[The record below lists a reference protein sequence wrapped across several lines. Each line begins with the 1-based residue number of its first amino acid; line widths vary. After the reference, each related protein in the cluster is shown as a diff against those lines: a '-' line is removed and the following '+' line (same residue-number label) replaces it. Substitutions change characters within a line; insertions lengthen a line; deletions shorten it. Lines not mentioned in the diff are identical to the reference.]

1 MLLVLGAGQ
10 GGGLRPLSCISAR
23 WKKRAPR
30 TSRANGSP
38 RRLRFA
44 PPAPSI
50 GASPSVSV
58 VWLQA
63 VETPHQA
70 GRAQGDGSSGTPSAF
85 SWEYV
90 CSFISQP
97 RPGRTSAHKVVR
109 VFDAGSGP
117 YEPDRRSVSR
127 PSVASWRR
135 LVRSPRSRTI
145 GSSIPRIVFAPPS
158 HFLYPQARLGVQ
170 NDTDGLPSRVRGR
183 MIGMGA
189 TPSFEIGRASCRE
202 RVV

>member
-1 MLLVLGAGQ
+1 M
-10 GGGLRPLSCISAR
+10 P
-23 WKKRAPR
+23 
-30 TSRANGSP
+30 TT
-38 RRLRFA
+38 
-44 PPAPSI
+44 
-50 GASPSVSV
+50 GASLHGVTKRTGASVAV
-58 VWLQA
+58 VEL
-63 VETPHQA
+63 

-90 CSFISQP
+90 SSSISQP
-97 RPGRTSAHKVVR
+97 RPGRTSAHSVVR

-135 LVRSPRSRTI
+135 LVRSPRSITI
-145 GSSIPRIVFAPPS
+145 GSSIPRIVVAPPS

-189 TPSFEIGRASCRE
+189 TPSFDRGAVAIHAG
-202 RVV
+202 

>member
-1 MLLVLGAGQ
+1 MT
-10 GGGLRPLSCISAR
+10 GGPGY
-23 WKKRAPR
+23 
-30 TSRANGSP
+30 
-38 RRLRFA
+38 RRR
-44 PPAPSI
+44 
-50 GASPSVSV
+50 G
-58 VWLQA
+58 W
-63 VETPHQA
+63 VETLQRA
-70 GRAQGDGSSGTPSAF
+70 GGAQGDGSSGTPSAF
-85 SWEYV
+85 NREYV
-90 CSFISQP
+90 SSSISQP

-158 HFLYPQARLGVQ
+158 QFLYPQARLGVQ

-189 TPSFEIGRASCRE
+189 TPSFDRGAVAIH
-202 RVV
+202 